1 MDDNRIVELYWE
13 RNEQAV
19 LESANKYG
27 KYLDNIAYQILSNIQ
42 DAEECVNDTYH
53 DAWETIPPHRPA
65 ILSTFLGKITRRISI
80 DLWRKN
86 RAEKRGGGEVAISLD
101 ELEECV
107 SGTGSIE
114 DELERKELVSYIN
127 RFLAKLPITER
138 RIFLRRYWGFES
150 VPSLAKRFGF
160 SESKVASML
169 HRTRNKLRK
178 ELEKEDY

>member
-19 LESANKYG
+19 AETAAKYG
-27 KYLDNIAYQILSNIQ
+27 KYLNSIAYQILSNIQ
-42 DAEECVNDTYH
+42 DVEECVNDTYN
-53 DAWETIPPHRPA
+53 DAWKSIPPHRPNV
-65 ILSTFLGKITRRISI
+65 LSTYLGKITRRISI

-86 RAEKRGGGEVAISLD
+86 SAEKRGGGEVTIALD
-101 ELEECV
+101 ELEDCV

-114 DELERKELVSYIN
+114 DELERKELVRIMN
-127 RFLAKLPITER
+127 RFLMKLPDTER
-138 RIFLRRYWGFES
+138 RLFLRRYWGFES
-150 VPSLAKRFGF
+150 ISSLTKRFGF